1 MKFEWDERKNEINI
15 AKHGLDFSD
24 GEALFLGHSQLLAVP
39 DTAQE
44 YGEERW
50 KGIGMINGRIVVAI
64 FVQKTPE
71 TIRFISLR
79 KANREERN
87 GYEKALQDELGQG

>member
-15 AKHGLDFSD
+15 DKHGLDYSD
-24 GEALFLGHSQLLAVP
+24 GEELFLGHSPLLAVP

-50 KGIGMINGRIVVAI
+50 KGIGMIDGRIVVAI
-64 FVQKTPE
+64 FVLRTPE

-79 KANREERN
+79 KANRKERS
-87 GYEKALQDELGQG
+87 GYEKALQD

>member
-15 AKHGLDFSD
+15 EKHGLDFSD
-24 GEALFLGHSQLLAVP
+24 GEELFLGHSLLLAVP

-50 KGIGMINGRIVVAI
+50 KGIGMIDGRTVVAI
-64 FVQKTPE
+64 FVLRTPE

-79 KANREERN
+79 KANREERS
-87 GYEKALQDELGQG
+87 GYEKALQDQLGQG

>member
-15 AKHGLDFSD
+15 DKHGLDFSD
-24 GEALFLGHSQLLAVP
+24 GEELFLGHSPLLAVP

-50 KGIGMINGRIVVAI
+50 KGIGMIDGRIVVAI
-64 FVQKTPE
+64 FVLRTPE

-79 KANREERN
+79 KANRKERS
-87 GYEKALQDELGQG
+87 GYEKALQDQLGQG

>member
-1 MKFEWDERKNEINI
+1 MIEWDERKNEINI
-15 AKHGLDFSD
+15 EKHGLDFSD
-24 GEALFLGHSQLLAVP
+24 GEKLFLGHSPLLVVP

-50 KGIGMINGRIVVAI
+50 KGIGMIDGRTVVAI
-64 FVQKTPE
+64 FVLRTPE

-79 KANREERN
+79 KANREERS
-87 GYEKALQDELGQG
+87 GYEKALQDQLGQG